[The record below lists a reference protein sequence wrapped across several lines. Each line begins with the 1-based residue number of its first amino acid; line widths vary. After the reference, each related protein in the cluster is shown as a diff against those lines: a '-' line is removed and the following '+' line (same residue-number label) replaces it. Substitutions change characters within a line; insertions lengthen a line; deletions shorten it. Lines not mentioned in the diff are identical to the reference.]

1 MSAVMGIFI
10 CSFMI
15 LYLMHIK
22 IEMASYIWCSIWFL
36 NWFCNY
42 KINIKIKRYRI
53 LQEFLCII
61 TDCNLMIYIKT
72 VVIFI
77 VSVFILTGH
86 SIPKS
91 DVFAQVISN
100 NLEESDVYI
109 QLSNILDNT
118 ENNLGNVVQ
127 AINSG
132 EKDNALNIISNIT
145 MNIKEIRN
153 GLNLIVDNPIHGGD

>member
-1 MSAVMGIFI
+1 
-10 CSFMI
+10 
-15 LYLMHIK
+15 
-22 IEMASYIWCSIWFL
+22 
-36 NWFCNY
+36 
-42 KINIKIKRYRI
+42 
-53 LQEFLCII
+53 
-61 TDCNLMIYIKT
+61 MIYIRT
-72 VVIFI
+72 MVICI
-77 VSVFILTGH
+77 VSLFILTGIF
-86 SIPKS
+86 IPKS

-100 NLEESDVYI
+100 DLEESNVYI

-118 ENNLGNVVQ
+118 EKDLGNIVE

>member
-1 MSAVMGIFI
+1 MV
-10 CSFMI
+10 
-15 LYLMHIK
+15 HV
-22 IEMASYIWCSIWFL
+22 
-36 NWFCNY
+36 
-42 KINIKIKRYRI
+42 
-53 LQEFLCII
+53 
-61 TDCNLMIYIKT
+61 TT

-77 VSVFILTGH
+77 VGVFILTGNF
-86 SIPKS
+86 IPKN
-91 DVFAQVISN
+91 DVFAQVISDD
-100 NLEESDVYI
+100 LEESNVYI

-118 ENNLGNVVQ
+118 EKDLGNIVE

>member
-1 MSAVMGIFI
+1 MVI
-10 CSFMI
+10 C
-15 LYLMHIK
+15 
-22 IEMASYIWCSIWFL
+22 
-36 NWFCNY
+36 
-42 KINIKIKRYRI
+42 
-53 LQEFLCII
+53 
-61 TDCNLMIYIKT
+61 
-72 VVIFI
+72 I
-77 VSVFILTGH
+77 VSLFILTGIF
-86 SIPKS
+86 IPKS

-100 NLEESDVYI
+100 DLEESNVYI

-118 ENNLGNVVQ
+118 EKDLGNIVQ

>member
-1 MSAVMGIFI
+1 
-10 CSFMI
+10 
-15 LYLMHIK
+15 
-22 IEMASYIWCSIWFL
+22 
-36 NWFCNY
+36 
-42 KINIKIKRYRI
+42 
-53 LQEFLCII
+53 
-61 TDCNLMIYIKT
+61 MIYIRT
-72 VVIFI
+72 MVICI
-77 VSVFILTGH
+77 ISLFILTGIF
-86 SIPKS
+86 IPKS

-100 NLEESDVYI
+100 DLEESNVYI

-118 ENNLGNVVQ
+118 EKDLGNIVE

>member
-1 MSAVMGIFI
+1 MVI
-10 CSFMI
+10 C
-15 LYLMHIK
+15 
-22 IEMASYIWCSIWFL
+22 
-36 NWFCNY
+36 
-42 KINIKIKRYRI
+42 
-53 LQEFLCII
+53 
-61 TDCNLMIYIKT
+61 
-72 VVIFI
+72 I
-77 VSVFILTGH
+77 VSLFFLTGNF
-86 SIPKS
+86 IPKS

-100 NLEESDVYI
+100 ELEESNVYI

-118 ENNLGNVVQ
+118 ETDLGNIVQ

>member
-1 MSAVMGIFI
+1 MVI
-10 CSFMI
+10 C
-15 LYLMHIK
+15 
-22 IEMASYIWCSIWFL
+22 
-36 NWFCNY
+36 
-42 KINIKIKRYRI
+42 
-53 LQEFLCII
+53 
-61 TDCNLMIYIKT
+61 
-72 VVIFI
+72 I
-77 VSVFILTGH
+77 VSLFILTGIL
-86 SIPKS
+86 IPKS

-100 NLEESDVYI
+100 DLEESNVYI

-118 ENNLGNVVQ
+118 EKDLGNIVE

>member
-1 MSAVMGIFI
+1 MV
-10 CSFMI
+10 
-15 LYLMHIK
+15 HV
-22 IEMASYIWCSIWFL
+22 
-36 NWFCNY
+36 
-42 KINIKIKRYRI
+42 
-53 LQEFLCII
+53 
-61 TDCNLMIYIKT
+61 TT

-77 VSVFILTGH
+77 VSLFILTGNF
-86 SIPKS
+86 IPKS

-100 NLEESDVYI
+100 DLEESNVYI

-118 ENNLGNVVQ
+118 EKDLGNIVE